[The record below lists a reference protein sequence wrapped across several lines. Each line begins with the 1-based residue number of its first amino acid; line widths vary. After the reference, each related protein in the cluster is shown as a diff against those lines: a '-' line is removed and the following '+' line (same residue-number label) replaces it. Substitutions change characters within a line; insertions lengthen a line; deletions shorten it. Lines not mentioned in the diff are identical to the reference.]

1 MSGPP
6 GDSVRLLHTEAPPI
20 HHYDAGFP
28 TQGFFLKAFCSGIS
42 APVCLDSFSSP
53 PVYFLVE
60 AVIAPS
66 LTSLTD
72 LRIFRLFSVF
82 PVFRTES

>member
-28 TQGFFLKAFCSGIS
+28 TQGFFPKAFCSGIS
-42 APVCLDSFSSP
+42 APACLDSFSSP
-53 PVYFLVE
+53 AVSSLVE
-60 AVIAPS
+60 AMIPLS

-72 LRIFRLFSVF
+72 PRIFRLFGVF

>member
-6 GDSVRLLHTEAPPI
+6 GDSVRLLHTEAPLI
-20 HHYDAGFP
+20 HRYDAAFP
-28 TQGFFLKAFCSGIS
+28 TQGFFPRAFCSGIS
-42 APVCLDSFSSP
+42 APACLDSFSSP
-53 PVYFLVE
+53 AVSSLVE
-60 AVIAPS
+60 AVIALS

-82 PVFRTES
+82 PVFRTER